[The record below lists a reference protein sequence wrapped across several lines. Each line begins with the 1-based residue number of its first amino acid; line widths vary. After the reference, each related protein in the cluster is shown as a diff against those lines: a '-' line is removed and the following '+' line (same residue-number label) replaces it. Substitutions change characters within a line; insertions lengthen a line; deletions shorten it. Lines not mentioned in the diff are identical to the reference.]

1 MANERLGCK
10 HYPTLPK
17 KHHAKGE
24 IRMEKP
30 QTGLIGFKPEAFIEM
45 LLKLDGRAK
54 GHEVE
59 VEVRKCEGKERRQA
73 G

>member
-1 MANERLGCK
+1 MEQQALINFD
-10 HYPTLPK
+10 TK
-17 KHHAKGE
+17 K
-24 IRMEKP
+24 
-30 QTGLIGFKPEAFIEM
+30 FIEM
-45 LLKLDGRAK
+45 LLKLDGRTK